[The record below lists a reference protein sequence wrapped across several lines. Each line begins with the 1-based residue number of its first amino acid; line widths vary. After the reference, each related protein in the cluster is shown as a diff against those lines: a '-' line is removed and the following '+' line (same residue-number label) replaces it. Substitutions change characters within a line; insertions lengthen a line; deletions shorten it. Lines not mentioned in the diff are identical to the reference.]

1 MDSLE
6 PGGSWV
12 EVGSCLSRGKYITVH
27 KKKTVTLGSMFV
39 EDGNLW
45 KNIIPYISLSSI
57 SFLALVAL
65 IDNGSCSNYQL
76 IQVSH
81 PGVVV

>member
-1 MDSLE
+1 ML
-6 PGGSWV
+6 
-12 EVGSCLSRGKYITVH
+12 
-27 KKKTVTLGSMFV
+27 V

-76 IQVSH
+76 IQVSN

>member
-1 MDSLE
+1 
-6 PGGSWV
+6 
-12 EVGSCLSRGKYITVH
+12 
-27 KKKTVTLGSMFV
+27 MFV